1 MGRYRI
7 QGYST
12 EDANKVGQPVPL
24 SASNKVQIQWIDDDH
39 LVRTWVDVTPLYR
52 ADPGAVQRMLVYL
65 QDETNAAADRARK
78 ALQAEI
84 RHSLGIEE

>member
-1 MGRYRI
+1 MSRYRI
-7 QGYST
+7 QGYSAGPPAELRLPT
-12 EDANKVGQPVPL
+12 PL
-24 SASNKVQIQWIDDDH
+24 ALASSMQIQWIDDDH

-84 RHSLGIEE
+84 RHSLGIKE